1 MIPLHDLRMYKNF
14 DELASDVLALA
25 QEILPDKLIYINS
38 LSDKHQVILKL
49 SDTNTNVLL
58 TEGMVLNL
66 DKTLCNRIDFEE
78 NEPLIYED
86 ISKETCLNGVR
97 SILEE
102 ANVNSYLGIPISLV
116 DGERFGTLCVAH
128 HEASHF
134 DKKSIN
140 MLQRIARMFSYYL
153 ELERLA
159 YRDSLTG
166 LYNRQYLYKYFEDF
180 SITEGVLFF
189 LDMDGFKNIN
199 DQYGHDTGDLVLT
212 KVSLRLQKFVKDFDD
227 AFAVRLGGDEFII
240 HFPKAS
246 STEEINQ
253 RADGLINCLNTW
265 DDEYQLSASIGIVPY
280 SADGGV
286 QLNTLLKNADNA
298 LYRAKAAGK
307 NSYKTF

>member
-1 MIPLHDLRMYKNF
+1 MYKNF

-25 QEILPDKLIYINS
+25 KEILPDKLIYINS
-38 LSDKHQVILKL
+38 LNDKQQIILKL
-49 SDTNTNVLL
+49 SDTNTSILV
-58 TEGMVLNL
+58 TEGMVINLNE
-66 DKTLCNRIDFEE
+66 TLCNRIDFER

-86 ISKETCLNGVR
+86 ISRETCLNGLKR
-97 SILEE
+97 TL
-102 ANVNSYLGIPISLV
+102 ADVNINAYLGIPISLF

-134 DKKSIN
+134 DKKSVE

-153 ELERLA
+153 DLERLA

-180 SITEGVLFF
+180 SVTEGVLFF
-189 LDMDGFKNIN
+189 LDLDGFKKVN
-199 DQYGHDTGDLVLT
+199 DVYGHETGDLVL
-212 KVSLRLQKFVKDFDD
+212 KEVSLRLQKFVKEPNDD

-240 HFPKAS
+240 NLPRIS
-246 STEEINQ
+246 STEEISQ
-253 RADGLINCLNTW
+253 RAEQLINYLNTW
-265 DDEYQLSASIGIVPY
+265 DTEYQLSASIGIVPY
-280 SADGGV
+280 SANGGV

-307 NSYKTF
+307 NNYKIFNGYC